1 MIAII
6 VYTITG
12 IYLLMVILFTIGW
25 LKTPTF
31 KPNKSLENP
40 LVSLVVCC
48 KNEAQN
54 LPHLLQSIEQQTAR
68 KFEVIFANDHSTDET
83 PEILTNFCAKN
94 PHAKLIHTTK
104 HGKKNAL
111 REAILHA
118 NSDVIVC
125 SDADC
130 VLTPNHLE
138 ILANYF
144 AQHNPDLLLGGVKMN
159 YNHTLFQQLQAL
171 EFASLIASAAGACGL
186 GSPIMSNGANMA
198 FTKAI
203 WEKYNHELHDEEL
216 SGDDMFLMMAVK
228 KNNGHI
234 AFIKNPDA
242 VVETGPQ
249 TTLKKFLNQRM
260 RWTSKTKSYT
270 DWQTIFVATLI
281 FTISILFLALF
292 MGGFWDKT
300 LFNTLVIAFVAKWLS
315 DTAFLTL
322 FLPFYNQRRLIPYTL
337 ALSVVYPIY
346 IVYSASAGLFGKFR
360 WKQA

>member
-6 VYTITG
+6 AYTITG
-12 IYLLMVILFTIGW
+12 IYILMVILFTIGW

-31 KPNKSLENP
+31 KPNKSIENP

-54 LPHLLQSIEQQTAR
+54 LPYLLQSIEQQTAR

-94 PHAKLIHTTK
+94 PHAKIIHTTK

-111 REAILHA
+111 REAILYA
-118 NSDVIVC
+118 NGSIIACTDG
-125 SDADC
+125 DC
-130 VLTPNHLE
+130 VLTPNH
-138 ILANYF
+138 IQTIANYF

-171 EFASLIASAAGACGL
+171 EFASLIASAAGACGV
-186 GSPIMSNGANMA
+186 GSPVMSNGANIA
-198 FTKAI
+198 FTKEI

-228 KNNGHI
+228 KSDGHI
-234 AFIKNPDA
+234 AFIKNSET
-242 VVETGPQ
+242 VVETNPQ
-249 TTLKKFLNQRM
+249 TTLNGFLNQRK

-270 DWQTIFVATLI
+270 DWQTIVVAIVVFMVAL
-281 FTISILFLALF
+281 LFLILF
-292 MGGFWDKT
+292 MGGFWQKSLFYT
-300 LFNTLVIAFVAKWLS
+300 LAITFAAKWMVDTVFLS
-315 DTAFLTL
+315 T
-322 FLPFYNQRRLIPYTL
+322 FLPFSNQRRLILHTL
-337 ALSVVYPIY
+337 VLSVIYPVYIGF
-346 IVYSASAGLFGKFR
+346 SAIAGLLGKFS
-360 WKQA
+360 WKQN